1 MLGGLVGLFVIGE
14 RTSWRFTG
22 GGADMAGH
30 YTMVYWFSH
39 NWTPPSADDLTVGI
53 LARNPPAPYAVAALV
68 GHVVHSP
75 FKGMYL
81 VALGAVVLI
90 WCAIA
95 ALLTTLPGP
104 RRWIGLAALAILLA
118 LNTSAG
124 PLRLQVHGFEIV
136 VNFFFS
142 QLVGQALVWW
152 LVWFTVRRRLADR
165 SPISTAVL
173 IACVAVLSTFVHA
186 VAAVELLGL
195 VACLSAAEILARWR
209 RGCRDLRSQAP
220 PIVLFVA
227 TAAVIAI
234 TPGFRAQRGFSR
246 NDGYLEV
253 DYLSWP
259 TSYVAVALLIVA
271 VSIMFLLASE
281 GRGHDRGT
289 AALLQGL
296 GFIGISIAVS
306 CLAQAVLLAAG
317 EGSPYAVKKYAF
329 GLLTVFAVDA
339 CVLAAILVPLKST
352 AVLRSRLA
360 WDLGA
365 AIGISLIATL
375 GVLSRPGSDYFTST
389 IATLERRVVAAAAT
403 EDLGTDR
410 NDYAVGLPDAD
421 RWVDYMFTIAIL
433 RPRHEQA
440 VYAFLIKGDDLS
452 LPVASGRL
460 LTAVNSRY
468 DRIACRS
475 ASSRDSLVVVDA
487 DCWSRLIHRARE
499 RAVYPGERGRQP

>member
-1 MLGGLVGLFVIGE
+1 M
-14 RTSWRFTG
+14 
-22 GGADMAGH
+22 
-30 YTMVYWFSH
+30 
-39 NWTPPSADDLTVGI
+39 
-53 LARNPPAPYAVAALV
+53 
-68 GHVVHSP
+68 
-75 FKGMYL
+75 
-81 VALGAVVLI
+81 
-90 WCAIA
+90 
-95 ALLTTLPGP
+95 
-104 RRWIGLAALAILLA
+104 
-118 LNTSAG
+118 
-124 PLRLQVHGFEIV
+124 
-136 VNFFFS
+136 
-142 QLVGQALVWW
+142 
-152 LVWFTVRRRLADR
+152 
-165 SPISTAVL
+165 

-234 TPGFRAQRGFSR
+234 TPGFRPQRGFSR

-306 CLAQAVLLAAG
+306 CLAQAVFARRGRRLALCG
-317 EGSPYAVKKYAF
+317 QEVRLF

-375 GVLSRPGSDYFTST
+375 GVLSRPR
-389 IATLERRVVAAAAT
+389 I
-403 EDLGTDR
+403 
-410 NDYAVGLPDAD
+410 
-421 RWVDYMFTIAIL
+421 
-433 RPRHEQA
+433 
-440 VYAFLIKGDDLS
+440 
-452 LPVASGRL
+452 RL
-460 LTAVNSRY
+460 LHVDHRDTR
-468 DRIACRS
+468 
-475 ASSRDSLVVVDA
+475 ASSRRG
-487 DCWSRLIHRARE
+487 SRD
-499 RAVYPGERGRQP
+499 GRSGNRPE